1 MLINLRESALV
12 LYFNFFFQMNKD
24 IDFTKLSN
32 SEINLKMKSFDN
44 EYNVKKTN
52 ILSLI
57 KDLQDLDEVYN
68 KAKEELS
75 KRGVLND
82 G

>member
-1 MLINLRESALV
+1 M

-24 IDFTKLSN
+24 IDFTQLSN

>member
-1 MLINLRESALV
+1 M

-68 KAKEELS
+68 KAKEES
-75 KRGVLND
+75 SQRGVLND

>member
-1 MLINLRESALV
+1 
-12 LYFNFFFQMNKD
+12 
-24 IDFTKLSN
+24 
-32 SEINLKMKSFDN
+32 MKSFDN

>member
-1 MLINLRESALV
+1 
-12 LYFNFFFQMNKD
+12 MNKD

-68 KAKEELS
+68 KAK
-75 KRGVLND
+75 
-82 G
+82 